1 MKIFEKPKILRNSSS
16 KGSRSHYS
24 TRSSAF
30 ATRNTSPLSA
40 QTIAALTRKVAKL
53 RNKLSD
59 AYLIITQHEQER
71 EIDKKTQK
79 EFLKNYHMKMFAL
92 NKNTKNNDENSN
104 FEEKI
109 SEERNA
115 LEMIWQRRYD
125 EMKKI
130 YESKIEQLNP
140 AKTLCAKCKAFV
152 KTNEKLKEKIELYKL
167 SKKNSQ

>member
-1 MKIFEKPKILRNSSS
+1 
-16 KGSRSHYS
+16 
-24 TRSSAF
+24 
-30 ATRNTSPLSA
+30 
-40 QTIAALTRKVAKL
+40 
-53 RNKLSD
+53 
-59 AYLIITQHEQER
+59 
-71 EIDKKTQK
+71 
-79 EFLKNYHMKMFAL
+79 MFAL